1 VSDVID
7 WAALRPLAFSVAYGM
22 LGSVTEAED
31 VAQEA
36 LLRMHRHAE
45 PIESPAAFAVTTT
58 TRLAIDQLRSA
69 RTRRETY
76 VGAWLPEPL
85 LAPVSTDPPAEHA
98 ELTDRLSTA
107 FLLMLERLA
116 PVERAVLLLREAFD
130 YDYDRIAQIVE
141 RSPTNCR
148 QILARA
154 KAHLHEPTTRFAA
167 SSEHGDELV
176 RRFFAA
182 STSGD
187 LLGLEQLLIEDIK
200 LIGDGGGVVPALAS
214 PAVGRSR
221 VARFVLGLLR
231 QARTLGVTLE
241 LVRINGQ
248 LGILG
253 RDPSGVAV
261 ATMSFG
267 IGPDGID
274 AVYNVVNPAKLR
286 HIPPQSQEPRERA

>member
-1 VSDVID
+1 M
-7 WAALRPLAFSVAYGM
+7 FSVAYGM
-22 LGSVTEAED
+22 LGSVAEAED

-36 LLRMHRHAE
+36 LLRLHRHAE

-69 RTRRETY
+69 RVRRETY

-85 LAPVSTDPPAEHA
+85 VAPTSADPAEHA

-130 YDYDRIAQIVE
+130 YDSGRIAQIVE
-141 RSPTNCR
+141 RSGTNCR

-154 KAHLHEPTTRFAA
+154 KTRIQEPTPRFTA
-167 SSEHGDELV
+167 SPEHGDELV

-182 STSGD
+182 SNAGD
-187 LLGLEQLLIEDIK
+187 LLALEQLLIEDIK
-200 LIGDGGGVVPALAS
+200 LIGDGGGVVPALAA
-214 PAVGRSR
+214 PAVGRAR

-231 QARTLGVTLE
+231 QAQTLGVTLE
-241 LVRINGQ
+241 PARINGQ

-253 RDPSGVAV
+253 RDQSGAAVAV
-261 ATMSFG
+261 MSFAIGTDG
-267 IGPDGID
+267 IGAI
-274 AVYNVVNPAKLR
+274 YSVVNPAKLS
-286 HIPPQSQEPRERA
+286 HIPPR